1 MTRVNFSPFLT
12 FYLTIK
18 TPTTRVN
25 FYFFSNKKNSD
36 DESYFYFLSSY
47 FHGQSFSGLKFSKV
61 WLRLKKRK
69 FTREDFNSWAC
80 TASVASWTAW
90 ATWWS
95 YWPATSRPWHAADW
109 ALAREQLTTSK
120 HKSFNLPRRTLVSL
134 SIIYSV
140 STILGI
146 YYTLNCKRHPDF
158 QKRCLRYITGIQY
171 NLYLIN

>member
-95 YWPATSRPWHAADW
+95 YWPATSMQQIELQLQRTAHQQQTQVIQSSSAD
-109 ALAREQLTTSK
+109 AR
-120 HKSFNLPRRTLVSL
+120 
-134 SIIYSV
+134 IA
-140 STILGI
+140 
-146 YYTLNCKRHPDF
+146 
-158 QKRCLRYITGIQY
+158 QY
-171 NLYLIN
+171 NLLSINYTRYILYSELQKAPWFSKTLLKIYNRYPV